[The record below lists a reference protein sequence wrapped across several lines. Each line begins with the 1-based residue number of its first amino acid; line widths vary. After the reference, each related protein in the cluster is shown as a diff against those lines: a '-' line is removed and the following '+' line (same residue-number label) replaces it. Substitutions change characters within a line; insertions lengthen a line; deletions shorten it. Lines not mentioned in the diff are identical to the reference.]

1 MKHCEVCKADFD
13 ETNAEE
19 AAKHEHAHPK
29 KGEQQQQ
36 SGGAQDE
43 GQQQGQQ

>member
-19 AAKHEHAHPK
+19 AAKHAHPK
-29 KGEQQQQ
+29 KDAQQQ